1 MTDIQYFG
9 MKTKWTHFLEEQK
22 MKRTWS
28 LLVVLGWL
36 YVGNTGF
43 AVIVALYDSLGPL
56 GQTFNVGETVEY
68 EIIMSVPAGG
78 DYATL
83 MDISVSFTDPKDNTF
98 AIASGLTLAPGDSYS
113 FNSADNAG
121 LGYLV
126 TLDDLY
132 DSDGD
137 LLKAELTIDY
147 VADVLPSPLP
157 GQDWKQATN
166 IIIPEPT
173 TFALLALGA
182 FALRF
187 RQSR

>member
-1 MTDIQYFG
+1 
-9 MKTKWTHFLEEQK
+9 MKTNWKHFLEEQK
-22 MKRTWS
+22 MKRTWF
-28 LLVVLGWL
+28 LLVVLGWFC
-36 YVGNTGF
+36 VSNTSF
-43 AVIVALYDSLGPL
+43 AVIVALYDALGPM
-56 GQTFNVGETVEY
+56 GQIFNVGDTVEY
-68 EIIMSVPAGG
+68 EIMMSIPAGG

-83 MDISVSFTDPKDNTF
+83 IDVSVSFTDPEENTF

-113 FNSADNAG
+113 FTSADNSG
-121 LGYLV
+121 LAYVV
-126 TLDDLY
+126 TEDDLY